1 MANTIAQIRKDE
13 KFEGYLLVRAAEQR
27 AASSGKLYLD
37 MTLGDRT
44 GTINAKMWDGS
55 VAPPPQ
61 GSIVQ
66 VRGTGNEFM
75 GRMQLRVERVKVA
88 GPDEAV
94 DMALLVPCAPEA
106 PEDMMQEVRTAAEC
120 IAEESLRAV
129 VCELLDQAGER
140 LLTFPAAKQMHHA
153 ERSGLLHHMTGMLRC
168 ARAIASVYPWLN
180 GDLLAAGVI
189 AHDLAKLSEMDAD
202 ALGVVS
208 DYTAQGKLIGHIVRG
223 VVDIERAGEK
233 VGAHKETVLLLQH
246 MVLSHH
252 GIPEFG
258 SPVAP
263 KFPEAE
269 VLNIIDTLDA
279 RLFEMQE
286 ALARTSPG
294 GFSEKVWA
302 MDNRQLYRIPE
313 DR

>member
-1 MANTIAQIRKDE
+1 MGE
-13 KFEGYLLVRAAEQR
+13 VRSAAE
-27 AASSGKLYLD
+27 S
-37 MTLGDRT
+37 
-44 GTINAKMWDGS
+44 
-55 VAPPPQ
+55 
-61 GSIVQ
+61 
-66 VRGTGNEFM
+66 
-75 GRMQLRVERVKVA
+75 
-88 GPDEAV
+88 
-94 DMALLVPCAPEA
+94 
-106 PEDMMQEVRTAAEC
+106 
-120 IAEESLRAV
+120 IAEDSLRALV
-129 VCELLDQAGER
+129 LELLDQAGER

-189 AHDLAKLSEMDAD
+189 VHDLAKLSEMDAD
-202 ALGVVS
+202 TLGVVS

-223 VVDIERAGEK
+223 VVVIEKAGDK
-233 VGAHKETVLLLQH
+233 VGARKDVVLLLQQ

-269 VLNIIDTLDA
+269 VLNTIDTLDA

-313 DR
+313 